1 MSPSAPP
8 LARRSLMHAAAPVL
22 LLAPA
27 LLTACKSGPNVST
40 TRPADSP
47 ETDRVTRLLVWLP
60 PSSKYLDSG
69 NLASALSARLVAQGV
84 QVEMVIFR
92 PLELERSDSQ
102 APFIARFRPTHRLE
116 IDVKDISSSS
126 SLSFGQ
132 SLTFSVVAMLY
143 PAAGTREIRS
153 VRIVATKFIARSVD
167 SAREVTDELLG
178 KLQATGI
185 TFGR

>member
-8 LARRSLMHAAAPVL
+8 LARRSLMHAAVPVL

-27 LLTACKSGPNVST
+27 LLTACKSGPDVST

-47 ETDRVTRLLVWLP
+47 ETDHVTRLLVWLS

-84 QVEMVIFR
+84 QVETVISQ

-116 IDVKDISSSS
+116 IDVRDISSSS
-126 SLSFGQ
+126 GRFGP
-132 SLTFSVVAMLY
+132 SLTLSVVAMLY
-143 PAAGTREIRS
+143 PAAGAREIRS
-153 VRIVATKFIARSVD
+153 VHIAATKFIARSVD